1 LLGIK
6 DRTSLIAAA
15 DLVVK
20 RDMSVRETEALAR
33 KISFG
38 RGSSTRI
45 WKTTDEETNK
55 YSEMLSRKLGYTAHI
70 TKMTKG
76 GKVIIR
82 YNNLE
87 ELNDLMKKL
96 L

>member
-1 LLGIK
+1 
-6 DRTSLIAAA
+6 
-15 DLVVK
+15 
-20 RDMSVRETEALAR
+20 MSVRETEALAR

-55 YSEMLSRKLGYTAHI
+55 YSEMLSRKLGYTAI